1 MPVVGDWSPA
11 PAYKEAYYDKA
22 REKASPGYY
31 SVFLDTFKTQAE
43 LTATRWASVMR
54 FTFPESERSK
64 VIINFPRHGG
74 TVEIVGDAKVR
85 GVSEQSRATDG
96 AYFVA
101 EFSKD
106 RKSTRLNSSH

>member
-1 MPVVGDWSPA
+1 MRISYWSS
-11 PAYKEAYYDKA
+11 DVF
-22 REKASPGYY
+22 SSDLGYY

-54 FTFPESERSK
+54 FTFPESERSN

-101 EFSKD
+101 EFSKPFSAQIG
-106 RKSTRLNSSH
+106 RAHV

>member
-1 MPVVGDWSPA
+1 MRISYWSS
-11 PAYKEAYYDKA
+11 DVF
-22 REKASPGYY
+22 SSDLGYY

-54 FTFPESERSK
+54 FTFPESERSN

-101 EFSKD
+101 EFSKIG
-106 RKSTRLNSSH
+106 RASCRERVCQYV